1 GTGTS
6 SAMPVSTCWGYSYS
20 QQIVLASEYANG
32 SGGPGNITKIR
43 YHAEE
48 LIQLVDVWTGWTI
61 YLGHTAKT
69 SFSSGTDFVPLTEL
83 TQVFSGTITPIE
95 ENWFEITFTTPF
107 NYDGVSN
114 IVVAVDENTPNDTC
128 ASDFCTYPATDRGIY
143 ARSDSSNPD
152 PSTALSGFRTST
164 VAQIQFV
171 GAPMPC
177 AAPQGFSKNLSTIST
192 STFSWIQSSNDA
204 TNFDYELRTEGAPE
218 SGSLGLVSSGTVTS
232 PSATVSGL
240 VLGQTYML
248 YVRSRC

>member
-1 GTGTS
+1 MSRNYNYLSSSRDAWLKKDVGEDDCSSRSKWQVMRTWLALLFFVLAFNGHSVFAQATIQIGSGTGTS

-48 LIQLVDVWTGWTI
+48 LIQPVDVWTGWTI

-107 NYDGVSN
+107 N
-114 IVVAVDENTPNDTC
+114 
-128 ASDFCTYPATDRGIY
+128 
-143 ARSDSSNPD
+143 
-152 PSTALSGFRTST
+152 
-164 VAQIQFV
+164 
-171 GAPMPC
+171 
-177 AAPQGFSKNLSTIST
+177 
-192 STFSWIQSSNDA
+192 
-204 TNFDYELRTEGAPE
+204 
-218 SGSLGLVSSGTVTS
+218 
-232 PSATVSGL
+232 
-240 VLGQTYML
+240 
-248 YVRSRC
+248 